1 MSEPGQKVKL
11 TPVAEGLVGAL
22 GGALLGGALWLA
34 GLISPIA
41 ILGVAAGVGLGSWFN
56 AWRRGKRDGA
66 Q

>member
-1 MSEPGQKVKL
+1 MSDGQKL
-11 TPVAEGLVGAL
+11 TLSPVAEGLIGVIVGAL
-22 GGALLGGALWLA
+22 IGGGLSLA
-34 GLISPIA
+34 GLITPLA

>member
-1 MSEPGQKVKL
+1 MNEPERKITL
-11 TPVAEGLVGAL
+11 APMAEGLVGAL
-22 GGALLGGALWLA
+22 VGALIGGGLSLA

-56 AWRRGKRDGA
+56 AWRRGKRDGP